1 MYFFEVFT
9 LLIIL
14 YIAKMKQQVGYF
26 AGTFLTGWLLLRL
39 GSTGTGYVDTATAFF
54 GFASLVVLFL
64 SESMQG
70 SARIKFV
77 LLGAVLASGSAL
89 TKQAGLW
96 IVFIYPVL
104 YVGFVEKGFSKQVIR
119 NLILILSIYIILIG
133 IWYGYK
139 EYQIRTGVD
148 YSEISSTTISAHQG
162 RNFLERLQYGIALL
176 DNSLKT
182 SVRFP
187 LNNTKL
193 TILGNFNLMLIV
205 LFALFGLRQEYFRW
219 LFITVILPFSLIWIL
234 FFSYD
239 TRNIALVIPFV
250 GLIAGMGVQEI
261 IDRISKANIVT
272 IPYSFN
278 SLRYPIF
285 RVATGWLQSMRV
297 VYIFILLIPLL
308 LLLPIK
314 YTDSFLIDR
323 AISKQKQ
330 VGDATINAKIY
341 EFQVKHGFGGKIL
354 TDYQY
359 LGVLPGLQCYF
370 EMDYSAS
377 PQFIQSLK
385 NPDIAYTL
393 VNDSF
398 MDEKVKVYVH
408 KRIHDGDFKVLFE
421 SNGWWFLST
430 CSGPCQE

>member
-1 MYFFEVFT
+1 
-9 LLIIL
+9 
-14 YIAKMKQQVGYF
+14 
-26 AGTFLTGWLLLRL
+26 
-39 GSTGTGYVDTATAFF
+39 
-54 GFASLVVLFL
+54 
-64 SESMQG
+64 
-70 SARIKFV
+70 
-77 LLGAVLASGSAL
+77 
-89 TKQAGLW
+89 
-96 IVFIYPVL
+96 
-104 YVGFVEKGFSKQVIR
+104 
-119 NLILILSIYIILIG
+119 
-133 IWYGYK
+133 
-139 EYQIRTGVD
+139 
-148 YSEISSTTISAHQG
+148 
-162 RNFLERLQYGIALL
+162 
-176 DNSLKT
+176 
-182 SVRFP
+182 
-187 LNNTKL
+187 
-193 TILGNFNLMLIV
+193 
-205 LFALFGLRQEYFRW
+205 
-219 LFITVILPFSLIWIL
+219 
-234 FFSYD
+234 
-239 TRNIALVIPFV
+239 
-250 GLIAGMGVQEI
+250 
-261 IDRISKANIVT
+261 
-272 IPYSFN
+272 
-278 SLRYPIF
+278 
-285 RVATGWLQSMRV
+285 MRV